1 MPVTADTFR
10 VALEAAPVGMM
21 TVDADGK
28 VTFANAQIERM
39 FGYSREELLGS
50 PLAQLIP
57 GLARSRAKR
66 SGKTPP
72 LTFRSPGKTAG
83 SEPRALRK
91 SGAEFPIDL
100 SFTPL
105 PDADLTLV
113 SVLDIT
119 ERQRSLR
126 QLNERTVELTDS
138 LKDRDVL
145 LREVHHRVKN
155 NLQVISS
162 LINMQVRKLEPG
174 VSRDVLVE
182 CKTRFE
188 AVALI
193 HEKLGQ
199 SCDYAHVCFSD
210 YISSL
215 ADNVLHAT
223 DASAAGVSLSIDA
236 EAVSLGMNKVIPCG
250 LILNELL
257 TNAMKHAFPEDR
269 GGAIRVTLKH
279 NGPDRVRL
287 TVSDNGVGM
296 RACGTEVTASVGL
309 QLVLTL
315 SEQLDGQMQIL
326 GRDGTS
332 VTVEFPADPE

>member
-1 MPVTADTFR
+1 MQVTKDTFR
-10 VALEAAPVGMM
+10 IAVEAAPVGMM
-21 TVDADGK
+21 TVDREGK

-39 FGYSREELLGS
+39 FGYGRDELLDS
-50 PLAQLIP
+50 PLQQLIP
-57 GLARSRAKR
+57 GLVRGRAKR
-66 SGKTPP
+66 SGKAAHAS
-72 LTFRSPGKTAG
+72 FRLPGKATG
-83 SEPRALRK
+83 CEPRALRK
-91 SGAEFPIDL
+91 GGIEFPIEL

-105 PDADLTLV
+105 PDEDLTLV
-113 SVLDIT
+113 SVLDIS

-126 QLNERTVELTDS
+126 QLNERTAELADS

-155 NLQVISS
+155 NLQVIAS

-174 VSRDVLVE
+174 VPRDVLVE

-193 HEKLGQ
+193 HEKLCQ
-199 SCDYAHVCFSD
+199 SCDYAHVCFAD

-215 ADNVLHAT
+215 ADNVLQAA
-223 DASAAGVSLSIDA
+223 DAAAAGVSLSIDA
-236 EAVSLGMNKVIPCG
+236 DAVSLGMNKVIPCG

-269 GGAIRVTLKH
+269 GGAIRVTLKR
-279 NGPDRVRL
+279 NGPGRVRL

-296 RACGTEVTASVGL
+296 QACGTQVTTSVGL
-309 QLVLTL
+309 QLVSTL
-315 SEQLDGQMQIL
+315 SEQLDGEMQIV

-332 VTVEFPADPE
+332 VTVEFPVDPE

>member
-1 MPVTADTFR
+1 MPVTVDTFR
-10 VALEAAPVGMM
+10 LAFEAAPVGMM
-21 TVDADGK
+21 TVDAGGK
-28 VTFANAQIERM
+28 ITFANAHIEGM
-39 FGYSREELLGS
+39 FGYAREELLGI
-50 PLAQLIP
+50 PLEKLIP
-57 GLARSRAKR
+57 EIWRGRNKRAGKAASAFHARRKASNSEQRAVH
-66 SGKTPP
+66 
-72 LTFRSPGKTAG
+72 
-83 SEPRALRK
+83 K
-91 SGAEFPIDL
+91 SGAGFPIDL
-100 SFTPL
+100 SLTPL
-105 PDADLTLV
+105 PDEDLTLV
-113 SVLDIT
+113 MVVDIT
-119 ERQRSLR
+119 ERQRSMR
-126 QLNERTVELTDS
+126 QLNELTAELTDS
-138 LKDRDVL
+138 LKGRDVL

-174 VSRDVLVE
+174 VPRDILVE

-193 HEKLGQ
+193 HEKLCQ
-199 SCDYAHVCFSD
+199 SCDYAHVCFSE

-215 ADNVLHAT
+215 ADNVLHAA

-236 EAVSLGMNKVIPCG
+236 DAVSLGMNKVIPCG

-269 GGAIRVTLKH
+269 GGTIRVSLKH

-296 RACGTEVTASVGL
+296 RNCGTEITSSSVGL
-309 QLVLTL
+309 QLVSTL
-315 SEQLDGQMQIL
+315 SEQLDGQMQIM

>member
-1 MPVTADTFR
+1 MPVTVDTFR
-10 VALEAAPVGMM
+10 LAFEAAPVGMM
-21 TVDADGK
+21 TVDAGGK
-28 VTFANAQIERM
+28 ITFANAHIEGM
-39 FGYSREELLGS
+39 FGYAREELLDT
-50 PLAQLIP
+50 PLEKLIP
-57 GLARSRAKR
+57 ELWRGRNKR
-66 SGKTPP
+66 TGKTVSAA
-72 LTFRSPGKTAG
+72 FHARGKAG
-83 SEPRALRK
+83 DCEQRGVRK
-91 SGAEFPIDL
+91 SGAGFPIDL
-100 SFTPL
+100 SCTPL
-105 PDADLTLV
+105 PNEDLTLITV
-113 SVLDIT
+113 VDIT
-119 ERQRSLR
+119 EHQRSMR
-126 QLNERTVELTDS
+126 QLNERTAELTDS
-138 LKDRDVL
+138 LKGRDVL

-193 HEKLGQ
+193 HEKLCQ
-199 SCDYAHVCFSD
+199 SCDYAHVCFSE

-215 ADNVLHAT
+215 ADNVLHAA

-236 EAVSLGMNKVIPCG
+236 DAVSLGMNKVIPCG

-269 GGAIRVTLKH
+269 GGTIRVTLKH

-296 RACGTEVTASVGL
+296 RTCGTEITSSVGL
-309 QLVLTL
+309 QLVSTL